1 MQRPWRKSIRLSSIG
16 GALESF
22 LASAGLDRGPWLAVG
37 FAVGIALWFVLPG
50 PQEWGIAILLCAV
63 AALAAGLGFK
73 SWWGALGLVPLAT
86 AIFRFCPAYV
96 PFGLSTCSRCDNPKP
111 PAGP

>member
-1 MQRPWRKSIRLSSIG
+1 MKCNVG
-16 GALESF
+16 KT
-22 LASAGLDRGPWLAVG
+22 DRILRGAVG
-37 FAVGIALWFVLPG
+37 
-50 PQEWGIAILLCAV
+50 V

-96 PFGLSTCSRCDNPKP
+96 PFGLSTCGRCDNPKP
-111 PAGP
+111 PAAGS